1 MRELLMVANAAGFCN
16 LRALICRLSYRVARN
31 HTSEEVRTIR
41 IFGTMLAIALMA
53 LLAFGPWFRVQ
64 PRDYS
69 RADLMAAKQ
78 YLDGLNPDRLVP
90 LFPDNQPVSRLATG
104 EPLGDQA
111 INDLKL
117 ARPSLFRRAWG
128 LADIEIVVISNF
140 LHMTAAERQEAL
152 AGYSLRNNTR
162 AMLLNA
168 QPKDNGCIV
177 YRYILDGWSE
187 GGFLLVDPAAASMT
201 AADVSSCVIAGFDH
215 LLGVPTEDARFD
227 FRTFPKPNVS
237 MVLFD
242 YLRHCSEIG
251 ETNVSPKQTSRSGVT
266 NFPSIQCISRGIE
279 EAINR
284 SPAKGS

>member
-1 MRELLMVANAAGFCN
+1 MVANAAGFCN
-16 LRALICRLSYRVARN
+16 RRALICRLSYRVTRN
-31 HTSEEVRTIR
+31 HTPEEVTTIR
-41 IFGTMLAIALMA
+41 IFGTLLAIALMA

-64 PRDYS
+64 PRDYP

-78 YLDGLNPDRLVP
+78 YVDGLNPNTLIP

-128 LADIEIVVISNF
+128 RADIEIVVISNF
-140 LHMTAAERQEAL
+140 LHMTAAERQKAL
-152 AGYSLRNNTR
+152 AGYSLRSNTS
-162 AMLLNA
+162 AMLLDA
-168 QPKDNGCIV
+168 HPIDNGCIV
-177 YRYILDGWSE
+177 YRYTENGWSE
-187 GGFLLVDPAAASMT
+187 GGFLLVDPAAGSMT

-215 LLGVPTEDARFD
+215 LLGVPTEDGRFD
-227 FRTFPKPNVS
+227 FRRYPRPGVS
-237 MVLFD
+237 MVVLD
-242 YLRHCSEIG
+242 YLRHCAEIG
-251 ETNVSPKQTSRSGVT
+251 ETDVSPRQSSNYGVT
-266 NFPSIQCISRGIE
+266 NFPSIQCISRGIG